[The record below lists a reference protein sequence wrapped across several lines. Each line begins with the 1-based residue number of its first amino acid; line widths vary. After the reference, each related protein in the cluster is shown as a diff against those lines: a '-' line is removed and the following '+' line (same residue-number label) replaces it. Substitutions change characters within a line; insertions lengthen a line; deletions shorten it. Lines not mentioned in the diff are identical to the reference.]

1 MNLYELSSRYQ
12 ALLDYAQS
20 VDMTDEDQAETFQ
33 TTIESLDGAIE
44 EKAEGYSIVIKE
56 LEATEKKLA
65 EEIKRLQARK
75 KSVSNNIQRMKTTLL
90 DELGK
95 IDKRKV
101 TTDKFTIYIKNNP
114 PRLVVE
120 DEKEIPKAY
129 WIEQSPKLNTQQLK
143 EDLLLDDY
151 PDFKGARIEQ
161 GRSIVI
167 Q

>member
-1 MNLYELSSRYQ
+1 MNLYELTSKYQ

-20 VDMTDEDQAETFQ
+20 VDMTDEDQAETFRE
-33 TTIESLDGAIE
+33 TIESLDGAIE

-56 LEATEKKLA
+56 LEVTEKKLA

-75 KSVSNNIQRMKTTLL
+75 KSVSNNIERMKNTLQQ
-90 DELGK
+90 ELEK

-101 TTDKFTIYIKNNP
+101 TTDKFTVYIRNNP
-114 PRLVVE
+114 PSLIVE
-120 DEKEIPKAY
+120 DEKEIPEAY
-129 WIEQSPKLNTQQLK
+129 WEPRAPKLNTKQLK
-143 EDLLLDDY
+143 EDLLADDY

-161 GRSIVI
+161 GRSLII